1 MGAQNSS
8 TAADA
13 AAAPNKP
20 AVAREPEDIELKI
33 KQVKRLNPTSASPRV
48 RLMQAKEIDRICR
61 QNSGD
66 FSTGPTA
73 AQDNLH
79 TLRSAKS
86 DSQDIDQTKSKNQ
99 TLQDTEESNVKTHY
113 DSSRREAALGKEAL
127 QALRSLNVLVLG
139 CRGAGIET
147 AKNVVLL
154 GPNSVCIWDPSPTKL
169 EDLGCNF
176 YLRKEHVRSRTPR
189 AKACEKELVELNPFC
204 KVSTR
209 VDSYEVILQDIRAKK
224 YSTVIVTDLLCLTA
238 KQLRQVSTE
247 THNLGVAFMMALTA
261 GVTATIFSDFGESH
275 TITDPDGMPTNVC
288 AVAALELLPLHKD
301 DEKGWLKPE
310 INFKE
315 GRKAVY
321 ITVSSESKKTLKN
334 GKALVCCPT
343 HFPANRTQVPTSHSQ
358 VLLCQLTIGT
368 RTHHSN

>member
-1 MGAQNSS
+1 MGAKNSAAAGP
-8 TAADA
+8 AADA
-13 AAAPNKP
+13 PDRP
-20 AVAREPEDIELKI
+20 ALAMQSSEMMDRQLTELGHTRDRKSS
-33 KQVKRLNPTSASPRV
+33 KASPRV
-48 RLMQAKEIDRICR
+48 RLMQAKELDRICR
-61 QNSGD
+61 QNSEE
-66 FSTGPTA
+66 FSSGPT
-73 AQDNLH
+73 DDLH
-79 TLRSAKS
+79 TLRSPK
-86 DSQDIDQTKSKNQ
+86 DDQTTKE
-99 TLQDTEESNVKTHY
+99 TGAKTHY
-113 DSSRREAALGKEAL
+113 DSSRREAALGKEAM

-154 GPNSVCIWDPSPTKL
+154 GPNSVCVWDPNPARL

-176 YLRKEHVRSRTPR
+176 YLRKEHVHTRTPR

-209 VDSYEVILQDIRAKK
+209 GDSCMSVLEDIRAKK

-238 KQLRQVSTE
+238 QQLRSVSTE
-247 THNLGVAFMMALTA
+247 SHKLGVAFMMALTA

-288 AVAALELLPLHKD
+288 AVAALDLSTLHKD
-301 DEKGWLKPE
+301 DDKGWLKPE

-315 GRKAVY
+315 GRNAVF

-334 GKALVCCPT
+334 G
-343 HFPANRTQVPTSHSQ
+343 
-358 VLLCQLTIGT
+358 
-368 RTHHSN
+368 